1 MQLATNAIEMAQLVL
16 RRVLPEARIL
26 VDATAGNGNDTL
38 FLAENS
44 PQEAKI
50 YAFDIQPR
58 AIADTEKRTAAYKD
72 RIQYVLD
79 SHERLGTVVHEPI
92 DAIIF
97 NLGYLPGGDHHVTTD
112 AMSTLAAVQ
121 AAVEK
126 LALHGVLVVVV
137 YPGHPAGQA
146 ESEALAEYMPALP
159 CGTFTVGCYRMVN
172 HEEGAPF
179 LYIVEKVRG

>member
-58 AIADTEKRTAAYKD
+58 AIAATEKRTAAYKD

-126 LALHGVLVVVV
+126 LALHFHDTRGT
-137 YPGHPAGQA
+137 
-146 ESEALAEYMPALP
+146 ALANVVAGLEAGVTIFDASLGGM
-159 CGTFTVGCYRMVN
+159 GGCPYAP
-172 HEEGAPF
+172 GAAGN
-179 LYIVEKVRG
+179 LATEDLVICCMDWE